1 MGKARR
7 KGPSVVKKVSIHG
20 ETHRMIRVT
29 KKRGVRRKPV
39 RGYQLQTYGRKGI
52 GKKKGWMNVVGS
64 FRGTLSEMTKYIKRS
79 REARHY

>member
-1 MGKARR
+1 MGKGRR
-7 KGPSVVKKVSIHG
+7 KGPSVVKKVSIRG

-39 RGYQLQTYGRKGI
+39 RGYQLQTYGRTRPG
-52 GKKKGWMNVVGS
+52 KKGWMNVVGS